1 MSSRTKIKR
10 FILAGILA
18 LSLLVGTLNVA
29 GRFQSGASS
38 THMTTKIGTC
48 WKCV

>member
-1 MSSRTKIKR
+1 MNNRTKIKR

-18 LSLLVGTLNVA
+18 LSLLLGTLNVA
-29 GRFQSGASS
+29 GKLQSSRSS
-38 THMTTKIGTC
+38 TDMTTKIGTC